1 MLLVYLL
8 GVFVLSTLHRPVCR
22 RFVDSGRTV
31 LSRLLVVPCSL
42 GLVACLAVDQE
53 PMVVLARSILVVGLV
68 ALVEIDLLV
77 RRLPREI
84 SYPAAVISFALLTLA
99 RPERWWSMIL
109 GAAIPTALMMATSW
123 ASRRQLGSGD
133 VRMAPLLGVHLGF
146 VSPTAVFY
154 GFTTSFVIAGTSV
167 FALLLFGRASRSSTI
182 PFGPFLAAGTVIVL
196 AADAWSIV

>member
-1 MLLVYLL
+1 MLLVQLL
-8 GVFVLSTLHRPVCR
+8 GTFALSTLHWPACR
-22 RFVDSGRTV
+22 FFVDAKRTR

-42 GLVACLAVDQE
+42 AMVACLAVDQE
-53 PMVVLARSILVVGLV
+53 ALVVLSRSILVVSLV

-84 SYPAAVISFALLTLA
+84 SYPATVISFVVLTFA
-99 RPERWWSMIL
+99 RPERWWPMVL
-109 GAAIPTALMMATSW
+109 GAVIPTALMAGTSW
-123 ASRRQLGSGD
+123 MSRRQLGSGD

-146 VSPTAVFY
+146 VSSTTVFY
-154 GFTTSFVIAGTSV
+154 GFTSSFLIAGISV

-196 AADAWSIV
+196 AAEAWSIV